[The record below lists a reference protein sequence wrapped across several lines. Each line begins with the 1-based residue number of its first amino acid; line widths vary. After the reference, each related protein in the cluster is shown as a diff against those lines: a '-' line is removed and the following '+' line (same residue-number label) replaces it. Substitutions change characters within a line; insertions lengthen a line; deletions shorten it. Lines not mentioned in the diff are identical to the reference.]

1 MEATTKKKKFQFPD
15 VYALIFILC
24 CLAMVLTWIIP
35 AGTFERV
42 TEGTLTKVV
51 AGTFQHVDS
60 SPQTPWAMLQAIYQG
75 FINSAGTIFL
85 IFFCG
90 ASVAMVEESH
100 ALSDFFT
107 WLARKLKGKEM
118 LAIAILMYGL
128 GLGNAAGAFANIGV
142 ALMPIGIVMSNA
154 IGGDAF
160 LAFLIIYYGL
170 QSGFSIGFANPSILG
185 VAQTMAEIPI
195 FSGTNVRVVCC
206 LANITFLYIV
216 TMLYYRRIRKDP
228 TKSLNYGSD
237 FHSAFEVSSDKV
249 DSKMTKRQ
257 ILTAAVFLLG
267 VVLCVGLTIACK
279 WNAKKIASY
288 FFGMMIVIGLVSTFS
303 TYWFSD
309 KLAIASMGA
318 RAVTEQEAPA
328 LYRIVRELSAK
339 AGKPMPRI
347 YVAPTMSPNAFA
359 TGRNE
364 RHAAVCCTQG
374 ILNILNE
381 REIRGVLGH
390 ELMHVYNHDIL
401 TSAIASALA
410 TIITYLGYSLMYF
423 GGGRSNDRDNSS
435 GVFGLIGA
443 LLSAILVPIGASLV
457 QMAISRTREF
467 DADEDGSRLTGDP
480 EALASA
486 LNKISYGAQTNP
498 MPKTAGTQSVS
509 SMMIANPFSA
519 RGFSKLFSTHP
530 PTDERISRLMQMS
543 QEMRNSGIGGGSRP
557 HYLY

>member
-1 MEATTKKKKFQFPD
+1 MDGKLHVRGHFNGLKTTLLFALMWAIIMLIWWAT
-15 VYALIFILC
+15 
-24 CLAMVLTWIIP
+24 
-35 AGTFERV
+35 GGGR
-42 TEGTLTKVV
+42 GTL
-51 AGTFQHVDS
+51 
-60 SPQTPWAMLQAIYQG
+60 
-75 FINSAGTIFL
+75 
-85 IFFCG
+85 
-90 ASVAMVEESH
+90 
-100 ALSDFFT
+100 
-107 WLARKLKGKEM
+107 
-118 LAIAILMYGL
+118 
-128 GLGNAAGAFANIGV
+128 GV
-142 ALMPIGIVMSNA
+142 
-154 IGGDAF
+154 
-160 LAFLIIYYGL
+160 Y
-170 QSGFSIGFANPSILG
+170 
-185 VAQTMAEIPI
+185 
-195 FSGTNVRVVCC
+195 
-206 LANITFLYIV
+206 
-216 TMLYYRRIRKDP
+216 
-228 TKSLNYGSD
+228 
-237 FHSAFEVSSDKV
+237 
-249 DSKMTKRQ
+249 
-257 ILTAAVFLLG
+257 
-267 VVLCVGLTIACK
+267 
-279 WNAKKIASY
+279 
-288 FFGMMIVIGLVSTFS
+288 IVIGLVSTFS

-423 GGGRSNDRDNSS
+423 GGGRSDDRDNSS
-435 GVFGLIGA
+435 GVFGLIGV
-443 LLSAILVPIGASLV
+443 LVSAILVPIGASLI

-543 QEMRNSGIGGGSRP
+543 QEMRNSGIGGGGSP
-557 HYLY
+557 QYLY